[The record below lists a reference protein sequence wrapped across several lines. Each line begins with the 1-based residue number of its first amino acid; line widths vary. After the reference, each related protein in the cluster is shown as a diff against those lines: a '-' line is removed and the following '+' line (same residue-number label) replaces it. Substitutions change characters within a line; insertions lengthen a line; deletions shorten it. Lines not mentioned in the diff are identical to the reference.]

1 MFTLFDKV
9 ILRYLSPDKEC
20 HADACAL
27 FIGGNNLANV
37 NSRVVEEWMRQNKS
51 INKNFVHVIKKK
63 KEDYGFLHF
72 ESIEDR
78 DVFFNEYQG
87 KKFLVNDENNVTLNF
102 LPVKRSDSY
111 NNNRSVISDSSGRG
125 AYYNLYDN
133 GTYFTIF
140 ISLLIS
146 DKTKLDLYTDDDDFL
161 FINGEYKEINFSG
174 EVIKKFIPQGKF
186 ELKILLPSK
195 IDSNC
200 KVKVEQMEESNLY
213 KIELKKSDLNK
224 RRKLLFE

>member
-1 MFTLFDKV
+1 MENFKLFS
-9 ILRYLSPDKEC
+9 YE
-20 HADACAL
+20 
-27 FIGGNNLANV
+27 
-37 NSRVVEEWMRQNKS
+37 
-51 INKNFVHVIKKK
+51 
-63 KEDYGFLHF
+63 FLHF